1 MKTLILFAHTFW
13 ENSKVNKALLQSVQ
27 GAPNL
32 TIENLT
38 LSCPNGA
45 IDVEAQKALLKN
57 ADSIIF
63 QFPLFWFSTPS
74 LLKEWQDRVLTG
86 ILYGSEP
93 KLLEGKNFGIITTAG
108 GAESSYD
115 GHHGATIKDIFV
127 PIYHSFKYLGTK
139 PKEPFCIFSAN
150 AEKLPLEEYKAYLG
164 V

>member
-108 GAESSYD
+108 GAESPRTDRGIRTVPRSGTLRD
-115 GHHGATIKDIFV
+115 GRRSGRPWPYPEISVTD
-127 PIYHSFKYLGTK
+127 GTS
-139 PKEPFCIFSAN
+139 PYRA
-150 AEKLPLEEYKAYLG
+150 
-164 V
+164 